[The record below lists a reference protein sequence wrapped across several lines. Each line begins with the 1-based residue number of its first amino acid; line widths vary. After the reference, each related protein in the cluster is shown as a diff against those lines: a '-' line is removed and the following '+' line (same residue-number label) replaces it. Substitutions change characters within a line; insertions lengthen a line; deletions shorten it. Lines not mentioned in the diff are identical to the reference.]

1 MTKVAEILAVL
12 DEFAPIASKMD
23 FDNVGLLV
31 GRSTADVSRVVV
43 ALDILPETILE
54 AESLGAQLIVAHHP
68 VIFRPAASVTD
79 RDTTGL
85 RVLMLA
91 ERGIAAICMHTNLD
105 AAVGGVNDVLA
116 ERLGLKDI
124 QILPNSDN
132 ICRFG
137 RVSSAKVCDFAK
149 SVRDLLGAN
158 GTRFH
163 DAGRSVECVAVG
175 GGACGDYIAAAVAA
189 GCDTLVLGEA
199 AHHEGLEAQMLG
211 LNLVEVGHFASENV
225 VCDALVKLIRER
237 FADVDVLLSETQRE
251 VMEYC

>member
-1 MTKVAEILAVL
+1 MTKVAEILAFL
-12 DEFAPIASKMD
+12 DEFAPVASKMD

-31 GRSTADVSRVVV
+31 GRSTTDVRRVVV

-116 ERLGLKDI
+116 ERLGLKDV
-124 QILPNSDN
+124 QILPDSDN

-137 RVSSAKVCDFAK
+137 RVLSTKLGDFAK
-149 SVRDLLGAN
+149 FVRDSLDAN
-158 GTRFH
+158 GVRFH
-163 DAGRSVECVAVG
+163 DAGRSVERVAVG
-175 GGACGDYIAAAVAA
+175 GGACGEYVSAALAA
-189 GCDTLVLGEA
+189 GCDTLVVGEA
-199 AHHEGLEAQMLG
+199 KHHEFLEAQMLG

-225 VCDALVKLIRER
+225 VCGALVKRIGER
-237 FADVDVLLSETQRE
+237 FADVEVTLSETQQE